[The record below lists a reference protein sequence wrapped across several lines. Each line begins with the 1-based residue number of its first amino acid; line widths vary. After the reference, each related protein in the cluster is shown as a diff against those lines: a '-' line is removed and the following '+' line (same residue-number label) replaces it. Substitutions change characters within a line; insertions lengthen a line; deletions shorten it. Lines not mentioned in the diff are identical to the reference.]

1 MALGGGWLCFFFPD
15 GVPHGGVSVDPGSN
29 RVARGARG
37 SKPVY
42 GLGADQLGEVVL
54 SAGL

>member
-1 MALGGGWLCFFFPD
+1 MALGGGWFCFFFPD
-15 GVPHGGVSVDPGSN
+15 GVPHGGVSVDAGSN